1 MAKKKQY
8 FFFDRIRSTADRKKE
23 IVVQGYAVDGYL
35 EDLKPRAAI
44 FDGDQPVKALKCRLV
59 EVKLPPIHMRRRHG
73 DTISYLGVIYV
84 DLSDM
89 SDERLKKLERA
100 KLVVVGEKPDG
111 KRAMLYKGTVKK
123 VVDTLG
129 QYSFTVDD
137 AYCEDGKT
145 HIGGWLS
152 GGKDTTIK
160 IVSEDSDKPLD
171 YRIDYIPRDDVL
183 MEYPE
188 LDDDSEMGF
197 DIILA
202 GEYKKL
208 QMTLSDRNRKSTKSV
223 TVGKVDKDFS
233 SLGTVGRYS
242 EKVVRN
248 LKNYGLRETVAKV
261 KVHLSPNYFNLNK
274 KYEKYIKNVSPST
287 AELSEQRKLQ
297 KNFSFRPLMS
307 FLVPLYETE
316 EVFLAELCRIVH
328 HIADAR
334 Q

>member
-1 MAKKKQY
+1 MVSP
-8 FFFDRIRSTADRKKE
+8 FSS
-23 IVVQGYAVDGYL
+23 V
-35 EDLKPRAAI
+35 
-44 FDGDQPVKALKCRLV
+44 LV
-59 EVKLPPIHMRRRHG
+59 L
-73 DTISYLGVIYV
+73 
-84 DLSDM
+84 
-89 SDERLKKLERA
+89 
-100 KLVVVGEKPDG
+100 
-111 KRAMLYKGTVKK
+111 
-123 VVDTLG
+123 
-129 QYSFTVDD
+129 
-137 AYCEDGKT
+137 
-145 HIGGWLS
+145 
-152 GGKDTTIK
+152 
-160 IVSEDSDKPLD
+160 SEDSDKPLD
-171 YRIDYIPRDDVL
+171 YKIDYIPRDDVL

-274 KYEKYIKNVSPST
+274 KYEKYIKNVSPSA

-297 KNFSFRPLMS
+297 KNFSYKPLMS

-316 EVFLAELCRIVH
+316 EVFLAELSMEL
-328 HIADAR
+328 
-334 Q
+334 